1 MASGLKMLTLGVLWL
16 ANLLVLTLFTITGGV
31 TFKTLTYLQSVVPIT
46 TQFNYDIIQPVFP
59 AFFFFL
65 LATLI
70 AVSYKIYQMLASD
83 NDYYPEYG

>member
-16 ANLLVLTLFTITGGV
+16 ANLLVLIMFVIAGGSV
-31 TFKTLTYLQSVVPIT
+31 FKILVYLQSVVPINSGL
-46 TQFNYDIIQPVFP
+46 NYDSVQPVFG

-70 AVSYKIYQMLASD
+70 AISYKIYQMLASD
-83 NDYYPEYG
+83 VEYYPGY